1 VAQEGGM
8 TNRDMKG
15 GGRVLIVTDAWHP
28 QVNGVVRTLS
38 KLAEVLAE
46 MGVEATLLTPER
58 FRSVAMPLYP
68 DIRLALATPRQVARQ
83 IAETAPDFIH
93 IATEGPLGQLARRA
107 CLRQGLAFTTSY
119 HTKFPEYLSARLP
132 IPESW
137 TYARLRDFHNS
148 GRGCMVATASLGE
161 DLARR
166 GFRNIRQWTRGVDAG
181 MFSPD
186 KRGKLDLPG
195 PIFLCVGRVAVEK
208 NLPAFLDLDLPG
220 SKVVVGDGPELAA
233 LKKRYPA
240 AHFLGALPNE
250 ELARVYASCDVF
262 VFPSRTD
269 TFGNVL
275 LEAMASGCPVAAY
288 PVTGPIDIVGRGG
301 VVAED
306 LRDAAIRALEVSREA
321 ARANALTYSWPAC
334 TRQFLSHLRPARG
347 QAGAADFSEFAAA
360 MT

>member
-1 VAQEGGM
+1 M
-8 TNRDMKG
+8 TSGDIKG

-38 KLAEVLAE
+38 KLAEVLAD
-46 MGVEATLLTPER
+46 MGVEAKFLTPER
-58 FRSVAMPLYP
+58 FRSFPMPYYP

-107 CLRQGLAFTTSY
+107 CLRRGLAFTTSY

-137 TYARLRDFHNS
+137 TYGKLRDFHNS
-148 GRGCMVATASLGE
+148 GQGCMVATASLGE

-166 GFRNIRQWTRGVDAG
+166 GFDNIRQWTRGVDAG
-181 MFSPD
+181 LFNPGR
-186 KRGKLDLPG
+186 RGTLGLPG
-195 PIFLCVGRVAVEK
+195 PVFLCVGRVAVEK

-233 LKKRYPA
+233 LKKRYSA

-250 ELARVYASCDVF
+250 ELAQVYASCDVF

-288 PVTGPIDIVGRGG
+288 PVTGPVDIVRQGG

-306 LRDAAIRALEVSREA
+306 LREAAMLALDVPREA
-321 ARANALTYSWPAC
+321 ALANALHYSWPVC
-334 TRQFLSHLRPARG
+334 TRQFLGHLRPARG
-347 QAGAADFSEFAAA
+347 AAGAVDFGQLAAA
-360 MT
+360 VT